1 MSSKTATKIQVSFDV
16 PGRSVYDLSH
26 SVRFDTQ
33 VGAITPITHID
44 CLPRDRFDIR
54 LSSLVKTFPTKA
66 PIMGRFKAR
75 IYAFFAPDRL
85 YVPELRPNGIL
96 MRQTDPNSST
106 MRDGALY
113 PVLPFYTITAGA
125 VGHDAIRLPHTQGG
139 FLNDEKETSWT
150 LVVGKGSLLE
160 HVGFAQGFWNRTGG
174 DYEDYRL
181 YSALRVMMYYDV
193 FRNYFANPQEPTFPV
208 YGFNVDYPAIDEIGF
223 VNLRFSSLQA
233 YYENMPYQRGATYR
247 AGYTPD
253 DLERTAV
260 VNPLLSHDWDAYL
273 TSGLPL
279 GFDIDSPFGQM
290 FGSINASSMGGLC
303 LKTYTPDINSVFVSD
318 ALYQAAIARS
328 IVSVAGGQ
336 LNMQDLLAGEKLFN
350 YFTKMAATGAR
361 FDEFVRAEWGV
372 NITNRL
378 DIPVYLKSWSFE
390 IGFDDVVSQSAT
402 ADEPLGSLAGRGLG
416 GMTDNDTFT
425 FTPEEY
431 GTLAFYM
438 TIEPYPDYYQGNDP
452 MLSKTQFI
460 DRFTPSMD
468 RMGFQPLQIE
478 QLNVVG
484 NTTSGDRIVSE
495 DGRATAFG
503 YLGTWNDDPDMSVGQ
518 QPAWQEYKGMVSRV
532 RGDVASELRYWTLAR
547 DIDAG
552 KYTTYIEPS
561 QFMYAFDD
569 TSADSR
575 PFIVQCGFSIRAKRG
590 ISHRSLET
598 F

>member
-1 MSSKTATKIQVSFDV
+1 MSSKQATKIQVSFDV

-54 LSSLVKTFPTKA
+54 LSSLIKTFPTKA

-96 MRQTDPNSST
+96 MRQTDPNSSN

-113 PVLPFYTITAGA
+113 PVLPFYTVSSGAG
-125 VGHDAIRLPHTQGG
+125 GEDNLRLPHTQV
-139 FLNDEKETSWT
+139 DPDVQESSWT
-150 LVVGKGSLLE
+150 LVAGKGSLLE
-160 HVGFAQGFWNRTGG
+160 HVGFAQGFWNRSGNDWT
-174 DYEDYRL
+174 DYRL

-193 FRNYFANPQEPTFPV
+193 FRNYFANPQESTFPV
-208 YGFNVDYPAIDEIGF
+208 YGLLEDHPAIDEIGF
-223 VNLRFSSLQA
+223 VNMNFSSLQA

-247 AGYTPD
+247 VGYAPD

-260 VNPLLSHDWDAYL
+260 FNPILTNDWNAFVD
-273 TSGLPL
+273 SSLPI
-279 GFDIDSPFGQM
+279 GFDSLSPFGQN
-290 FGSINASSMGGLC
+290 FASLNASSMGGLC

-328 IVSVAGGQ
+328 IVSTSNGQ

-416 GMTDNDTFT
+416 GMTDNDAFT

-484 NTTSGDRIVSE
+484 NISAGDPVVSS
-495 DGRATAFG
+495 DGSATAFG
-503 YLGTWNDDPDMSVGQ
+503 SLGTWIEDPEMSVGQ

-532 RGDVASELRYWTLAR
+532 RGDVADELRYWTLAR
-547 DIDAG
+547 DVDAG
-552 KYTTYIEPS
+552 QYTTYIEPS

>member
-1 MSSKTATKIQVSFDV
+1 MSSKQATKIQVSFDV

-54 LSSLVKTFPTKA
+54 LSSLIKTFPTKA

-85 YVPELRPNGIL
+85 YVPELRPNGLL
-96 MRQTDPNSST
+96 MRQADPSSSAIQT
-106 MRDGALY
+106 GALY
-113 PVLPFYTITAGA
+113 PVLPFY
-125 VGHDAIRLPHTQGG
+125 AIGSGMTPSATGPFDTG
-139 FLNDEKETSWT
+139 DNTKPWN

-160 HVGFAQGFWNRTGG
+160 HCGFAQSFWNREYS
-174 DYEDYRL
+174 DIDNYRI
-181 YSALRVMMYYDV
+181 YSALRPMMYYDV
-193 FRNYFANPQEPTFPV
+193 FRNYFANPQESTFPV
-208 YGFNVDYPAIDEIGF
+208 YGLTAGRSSINTIGF
-223 VNLRFSSLQA
+223 QLMNFSSLQS
-233 YYENMPYQRGATYR
+233 YYENLVYQRGATYR
-247 AGYTPD
+247 EGYIPD
-253 DLERTAV
+253 ELERCAIL
-260 VNPLLSHDWDAYL
+260 NPQISQDWDAFVNGS
-273 TSGLPL
+273 TPI
-279 GFDIDSPFGQM
+279 GFDYQSPFGRYFAPLQ
-290 FGSINASSMGGLC
+290 ASSMGGLC

-328 IVSVAGGQ
+328 IVNTASG

-390 IGFDDVVSQSAT
+390 VGFDDVVSQSAT

-468 RMGFQPLQIE
+468 RMGFQPLEIE
-478 QLNVVG
+478 QLNAVSVVG
-484 NTTSGDRIVSE
+484 NTPITDV
-495 DGRATAFG
+495 DGNPTAYG
-503 YLGTWNDDPDMSVGQ
+503 NAGGWNTDIDQSVGQ

-532 RGDVASELRYWTLAR
+532 RGDVADELRYWTLAR
-547 DIDAG
+547 PINPQ
-552 KYTTYIEPS
+552 KYTTYIQPS